1 MVQRILVIGT
11 GSIGR
16 RHAENF
22 RALGAEVT
30 AIGWRATSVE
40 GVETALAGS
49 RFDGMVIAT
58 ETQIRLPLI
67 VAAAKADVP
76 IYVEKPLAFC
86 SNDLNACL
94 AAAAPI
100 AARSMLGLMMRYHPA
115 FRDLA
120 QADLSDSYHFSFAIG
135 HDVTQWR
142 ENWRFSDSYAAKPQG
157 GGVLLD
163 LCHELD
169 MAACL
174 FPGLRVESVHS
185 HGHTA
190 YPGVDMASRIALASG
205 QVTGCVAMDYL
216 APRLIRQAQINGTKA
231 SRSYDFAAQTYRI
244 AQGQAVETPHL
255 PLERNEMFMA
265 AASDFLALIAGKPL
279 RGIEHFPRLDRVGES
294 CRLTAQA
301 WEQRR
306 FIGTIT
312 KDIP

>member
-1 MVQRILVIGT
+1 MVQRIVVIGT

-30 AIGWRATSVE
+30 ALSWRSTSVE
-40 GVETALAGS
+40 AIEEMLGQR
-49 RFDGMVIAT
+49 RFDGCVIAT
-58 ETQIRLPLI
+58 ETQVRLALI
-67 VAAAKADVP
+67 AAAARADVP
-76 IYVEKPLAFC
+76 IYVEKPLAFD
-86 SNDLNACL
+86 SHSLAACMD
-94 AAAAPI
+94 AAAPI

-120 QADLSDSYHFSFAIG
+120 QADLSDSYHFGFSIG

-142 ENWRFSDSYAAKPQG
+142 ENWRFSESYAAKPQG

-174 FPGLRVESVHS
+174 FPGLRVDAVQS
-185 HGHTA
+185 HGHA
-190 YPGVDMASRIALASG
+190 AFPGVDMASRVALSSA
-205 QVTGCVAMDYL
+205 QVAGSVAMDYL
-216 APRLIRQAQINGTKA
+216 APRLIRHAQINGTKA
-231 SRSYDFAAQTYRI
+231 SRSYDFAAQSYQI
-244 AQGQAVETPHL
+244 ASAAGLQTPHL

-265 AASDFLALIAGKPL
+265 AAADFLALIAGKPL
-279 RGIEHFPRLDRVGES
+279 RGVEYFPRLDRVGDS
-294 CRLTAQA
+294 CRLIAQA
-301 WEQRR
+301 WEQRQ

-312 KDIP
+312 KDIA